1 MLPLQILL
9 NNLLYDFSQNGIP
22 FDRVDADYLAKP
34 RQWRLPQLRRF
45 MLFVGPVSSLFDYVT
60 FAVLWFVFG
69 ANTPERQSLFQTGWF
84 VESLLTQTLIVHIIR
99 TSRIPFLQSN
109 PAPLMALITLVVMAI
124 GNLRK
129 RKAVVFPGASGKR
142 PLVLASRGFM
152 LNLLNPANYL
162 SWLGLTATLNNVL
175 HYTTQQQFAFYTGA
189 LAGIFGMEM
198 LISLGATWL
207 KRYISPL
214 FLRRLDVAVGIVFL
228 VFAVLLV
235 KPLFSGK

>member
-1 MLPLQILL
+1 MTGLLLSIMLGTVFFCLVQNSIENGFRSGAFVAIGVIISDILMILVSNL
-9 NNLLYDFSQNGIP
+9 NASLIP
-22 FDRVDADYLAKP
+22 AGGTTETVVRVC
-34 RQWRLPQLRRF
+34 
-45 MLFVGPVSSLFDYVT
+45 G
-60 FAVLWFVFG
+60 AVL
-69 ANTPERQSLFQTGWF
+69 
-84 VESLLTQTLIVHIIR
+84 
-99 TSRIPFLQSN
+99 
-109 PAPLMALITLVVMAI
+109 LVVMAI